1 MGQLRSLC
9 YYCVLFVFSFYLFLW
24 QFLLSLSLSLLLQD
38 DVVAVGS
45 ECHDVLFYSTADGNP
60 LGSLKGHSNR
70 YTVY

>member
-1 MGQLRSLC
+1 M
-9 YYCVLFVFSFYLFLW
+9 VLFVFSFYLIFMAV
-24 QFLLSLSLSLLLQD
+24 FMLLSLSLSFSLSLLLQD